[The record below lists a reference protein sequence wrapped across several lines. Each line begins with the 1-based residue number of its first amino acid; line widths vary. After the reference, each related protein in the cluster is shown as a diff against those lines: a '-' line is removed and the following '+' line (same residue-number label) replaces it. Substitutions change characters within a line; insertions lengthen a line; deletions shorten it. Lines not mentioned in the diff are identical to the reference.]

1 MSNEE
6 KIYFLESYKRSK
18 EKYETLKSALNT
30 VHSISYFNCSNRNN
44 KPNKTIV
51 DKINEVDN
59 AYLEQLDQYI
69 KINNILLKEYDHV
82 LYCKYVCLMSDEE
95 IADNNDISINELRRS
110 INRRLKKL
118 ELV

>member
-1 MSNEE
+1 MSNKE

-18 EKYETLKSALNT
+18 EKYETLRSSLEA
-30 VHSISYFNCSNRNN
+30 VHSVSYFNCSNKNN

-69 KINNILLKEYDHV
+69 KINDILLKNYDHI

-95 IADNNDISINELRRS
+95 IADNNDMSINELRQS
-110 INRRLKKL
+110 INRRLNKIDIL
-118 ELV
+118 